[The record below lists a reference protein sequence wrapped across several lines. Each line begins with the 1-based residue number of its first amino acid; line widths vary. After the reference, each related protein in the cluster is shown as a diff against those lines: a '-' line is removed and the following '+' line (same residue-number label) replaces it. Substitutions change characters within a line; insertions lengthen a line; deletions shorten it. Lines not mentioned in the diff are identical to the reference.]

1 MLTGKH
7 LIAGNWVAST
17 DTFTSSPATG
27 SSHTFSKGT
36 PALVDQAVK
45 AAEWGVVTKAWC
57 CIKGARWRNGWPR
70 GWLV

>member
-1 MLTGKH
+1 MAYTPTGKH
-7 LIAGNWVAST
+7 LIAGNWIAST

-45 AAEWGVVTKAWC
+45 AAEEAFETYAYSTREERAAFLDA
-57 CIKGARWRNGWPR
+57 IAE
-70 GWLV
+70 